1 MKKQIIKTKKILHQV
16 KDISR
21 WNMIVWVSVVLKRT
35 VVDCDWHFDYLCG
48 SNLESQSDLYDMSWW
63 LINIKVWL
71 LTWLAY

>member
-1 MKKQIIKTKKILHQV
+1 MKKQIIKTTKILHQV

-48 SNLESQSDLYDMSWW
+48 SHLESQSDLYHMSWW